1 MRIIGGHD
9 FYDGAQALG
18 QDLERVFIR
27 RPFDKAEGLKVD
39 ECGLVP
45 VKASRLL
52 LVPDGARYR
61 YASDDRVDNRKGRF
75 DFRPLVVWFAG
86 VRHAGVMVSGRHKG
100 EESYTNWCA
109 WSAAELRDFLSSV
122 ESGLAEAFWS
132 GDDISASTV
141 DAWFSDA
148 GTAAEREWLVSEG
161 VSIAISDGMGAE
173 HGHRAWHDTRR
184 WKIDTDGLKDL
195 GFARVL
201 PPWEAFQRLEMWVG
215 GILARPGRATVE
227 IESDL
232 VRRDK
237 HGFDGMSFKKPK
249 SQN

>member
-18 QDLERVFIR
+18 QDLERVFVR
-27 RPFDKAEGLKVD
+27 KPFDKVEGLRID

-45 VKASRLL
+45 VKASRLHI
-52 LVPDGARYR
+52 VSNHARHR
-61 YASDDRVDNRKGRF
+61 YLSADCVDNRKGRF

-86 VRHAGVMVSGRHKG
+86 VRHAGVMVSGRHRG
-100 EESYTNWCA
+100 EDSYINWCA
-109 WSAAELRDFLSSV
+109 WSAAELKDFLLSV
-122 ESGLAEAFWS
+122 ESELADAFWS
-132 GDDISASTV
+132 REEISASTV
-141 DAWFSDA
+141 DQWFSDA
-148 GTAAEREWLVSEG
+148 GTEADREWLVSEG

-173 HGHRAWHDTRR
+173 HGRKAWDDTRR

-215 GILARPGRATVE
+215 GILTRPGNAMVE

-249 SQN
+249 SAK